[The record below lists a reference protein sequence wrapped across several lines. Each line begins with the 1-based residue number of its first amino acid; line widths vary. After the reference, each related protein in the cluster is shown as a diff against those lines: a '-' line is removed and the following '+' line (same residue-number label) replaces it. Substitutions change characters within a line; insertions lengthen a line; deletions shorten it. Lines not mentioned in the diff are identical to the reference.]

1 MVCPGGIRDSL
12 DVFILPR
19 ILLAAGENDHGE
31 YRLPLTISLMTTAG
45 AVQ

>member
-1 MVCPGGIRDSL
+1 MSFLEAQAGLAAGVM
-12 DVFILPR
+12 
-19 ILLAAGENDHGE
+19 LAAGEIDHGE